1 MHTPTSNIYKI
12 KIYISYTKWQV
23 NTQAQIV
30 RKTKGKRNKKSHNKP
45 KNTSFFLR
53 AFFFKVKEL
62 HKGRK
67 ENKKELN
74 GSVMSMMR

>member
-30 RKTKGKRNKKSHNKP
+30 RKNEKK
-45 KNTSFFLR
+45 
-53 AFFFKVKEL
+53 
-62 HKGRK
+62 
-67 ENKKELN
+67 KKKKQKIPQ
-74 GSVMSMMR
+74 